1 MNAMKNEA
9 KANEASDKLAREKVD
24 KINQAD
30 SLIFQTEKQLK
41 EYGDKI
47 SADKKAPIEAGL
59 EKLKEAH
66 KTQDVGAIDTAVTEL
81 NAAWTTASEE
91 MYKATQ
97 DAGAQ
102 GADGQPGAQQP
113 HQEGAEA
120 NANDNVTDA
129 EFEEVK

>member
-1 MNAMKNEA
+1 
-9 KANEASDKLAREKVD
+9 
-24 KINQAD
+24 
-30 SLIFQTEKQLK
+30 LK

-47 SADKKAPIEAGL
+47 SADKKAPIEAAL

-66 KTQDVGAIDTAVTEL
+66 KTQDVSAIDTSVAEL

-97 DAGAQ
+97 EAGAQ
-102 GADGQPGAQQP
+102 QGDGQANAQQP
-113 HQEGAEA
+113 KQEGAEA
-120 NANDNVTDA
+120 GANENVTDA